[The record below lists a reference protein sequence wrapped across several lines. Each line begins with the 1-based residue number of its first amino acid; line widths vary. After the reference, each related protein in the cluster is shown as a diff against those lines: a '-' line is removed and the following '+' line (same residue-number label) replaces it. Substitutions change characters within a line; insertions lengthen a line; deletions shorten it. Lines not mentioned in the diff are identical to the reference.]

1 MTDNSPVVRWRRRG
15 YKETHGRN
23 RLVRWHLVTETL
35 SDTHGRTGCGLRYP
49 RATAEYGTIADGE
62 LCRNCL
68 RALGG
73 IVPGD
78 IAA

>member
-1 MTDNSPVVRWRRRG
+1 MNDKSPVVRWRRTG
-15 YKETHGRN
+15 YKGLHGSHRFT
-23 RLVRWHLVTETL
+23 RYHLTTPTL
-35 SDTHGRTGCGLRYP
+35 SDTHGRTGCGIRYP

-73 IVPGD
+73 TVPGD